1 MKEVAILG
9 IGRTK
14 WGKYPDKTWDDLAE
28 EAIRKALAD
37 ANVDWKDIQMIFGGS
52 EPYSGKYG
60 LAAGSTMHIRMGTH
74 GIPAVNS
81 YNACATGGYALKNAQ
96 VYIASGF
103 CDLVLCFASGIS
115 PKGFFVPSQI
125 REFDQT
131 DLDTQRFRVL
141 GQTNPTNFAF
151 KAMRR
156 MHLYGM
162 TEDDLAEI
170 KVKNSR
176 HGASNPYARYQKVY
190 TKEEVLSSAYV
201 AYPLRLFEV
210 CATSDGAAAMV
221 LCSLEKAKQF
231 TTKPVRL
238 LSVGVANPDYN
249 DPIASHGG
257 FAHNLGN
264 FQGDVV
270 ESRTAKV
277 AYKEAG
283 VGPEDL
289 SFAEVYDL
297 TSNLELDFYEYI
309 GICKP
314 GEAEKLLHDGVTTI
328 DGRMPINP
336 SGGCGASGES
346 SPAQALYQACE
357 LVTQMRGQGGPSQ
370 VKGAKLGLG
379 IQRGLLDNSSCIII
393 KK

>member
-1 MKEVAILG
+1 MNEVAILG
-9 IGRTK
+9 MGRTK
-14 WGKYPDKTWDDLAE
+14 WSKYPGKTWDDLAE
-28 EAIRKALAD
+28 EAIRKALQD
-37 ANVDWKDIQMIFGGS
+37 ANLDWKDIQLIVAGV
-52 EPYSGKYG
+52 EPYAGKYG
-60 LAAGSTMHIRMGTH
+60 LAAGSTMQIRLGAI

-81 YNACATGGYALKNAQ
+81 YNACATGGYCLKTAQ
-96 VYIASGF
+96 AYIASGF
-103 CDLVLCFASGIS
+103 YDTILVFSSGIS
-115 PKGFFVPSQI
+115 PKGFFVPNQI

-151 KAMRR
+151 RAMRR
-156 MHLYGM
+156 MQLYGM
-162 TEDDLAEI
+162 TEDDLAQV
-170 KVKNSR
+170 KVKNSK
-176 HGASNPYARYQKVY
+176 HGSSNPYARYQQVY
-190 TKEEVLSSAYV
+190 TREEVLNSPYV

-221 LCSLEKAKQF
+221 LCSLEKARQY
-231 TTKPVRL
+231 TTKPVTL
-238 LSVGVANPDYN
+238 ASVGVANPDYR
-249 DPIASHGG
+249 DPMASHGG

-264 FQGDVV
+264 FQGDIV
-270 ESRTAKV
+270 ESRVAKI
-277 AYKEAG
+277 AYKLAG

-289 SFAEVYDL
+289 SLAEVYDL
-297 TSNLELDFYEYI
+297 TSGLELDFYELI
-309 GICKP
+309 GLCKP
-314 GEAEKLLHDGVTTI
+314 GEAEGLLRDGATTI
-328 DGRMPINP
+328 GGRIPINP

-370 VKGAKLGLG
+370 VEGAKLGLG